1 MSSDVFHSD
10 THSQWCV
17 WLFAICKF
25 HLFYSQHPKHQECQF
40 QCNTSKV
47 NRHQNTKVKLVYTM
61 SNSIFSSILLQ
72 VKKHLIFIFTAF
84 AILTHIS
91 LTFYKKGRFSLFNGF
106 QGTCILHSTYLR
118 LTYSKYYVS
127 KQFLLD
133 MHVMGLVFYIL
144 VQPFSIANHI
154 V

>member
-1 MSSDVFHSD
+1 MMCVTFCYLQVSSF
-10 THSQWCV
+10 
-17 WLFAICKF
+17 LFPASKASGVPVSMQHFQGEQTSKHKGKASLHYVKF
-25 HLFYSQHPKHQECQF
+25 HFFKHTF
-40 QCNTSKV
+40 TG
-47 NRHQNTKVKLVYTM
+47 
-61 SNSIFSSILLQ
+61 
-72 VKKHLIFIFTAF
+72 KKHLIFIFTAF

>member
-1 MSSDVFHSD
+1 MMCVTFCYLQVSSF
-10 THSQWCV
+10 
-17 WLFAICKF
+17 LFPASKASGVPVSMQHFQGEQTSKHKGKASLHYVKF
-25 HLFYSQHPKHQECQF
+25 HFFKHTFTGKKTSDLYFYCF
-40 QCNTSKV
+40 C
-47 NRHQNTKVKLVYTM
+47 Y
-61 SNSIFSSILLQ
+61 SNSLFIDLLQ
-72 VKKHLIFIFTAF
+72 
-84 AILTHIS
+84 
-91 LTFYKKGRFSLFNGF
+91 KGRFSLFNGF

>member
-91 LTFYKKGRFSLFNGF
+91 LTFYKRGGF
-106 QGTCILHSTYLR
+106 HYSTVFKVHAYYIV
-118 LTYSKYYVS
+118 LTYDLHIQSITYQS
-127 KQFLLD
+127 NFFLIC
-133 MHVMGLVFYIL
+133 M
-144 VQPFSIANHI
+144 
-154 V
+154 